1 MPADEIEEQLNL
13 SQINDRAWTIA
24 ACSAKDS
31 EGKSNLSHLFLLV
44 CIIGLKEGIDW
55 LTDTLN

>member
-31 EGKSNLSHLFLLV
+31 EGNLSLALCNLILRF
-44 CIIGLKEGIDW
+44 IGLKEGLDW